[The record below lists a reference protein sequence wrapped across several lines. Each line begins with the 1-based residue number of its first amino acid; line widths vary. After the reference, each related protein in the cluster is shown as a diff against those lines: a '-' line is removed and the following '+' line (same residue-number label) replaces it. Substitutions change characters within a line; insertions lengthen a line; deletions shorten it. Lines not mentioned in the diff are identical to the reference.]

1 VISTYLGEQD
11 ITPLCKVNQSIPK
24 ITSRPSDGSKVRLA
38 RKVLPS
44 VVILT
49 PLQILVDM
57 VVSKGDMVSM
67 DTLHGVISMP
77 CSHANLDV
85 T

>member
-1 VISTYLGEQD
+1 
-11 ITPLCKVNQSIPK
+11 
-24 ITSRPSDGSKVRLA
+24 VRSA
-38 RKVLPS
+38 RKVIPS

-67 DTLHGVISMP
+67 DTLHGVIGMP
-77 CSHANLDV
+77 CSHANIDV